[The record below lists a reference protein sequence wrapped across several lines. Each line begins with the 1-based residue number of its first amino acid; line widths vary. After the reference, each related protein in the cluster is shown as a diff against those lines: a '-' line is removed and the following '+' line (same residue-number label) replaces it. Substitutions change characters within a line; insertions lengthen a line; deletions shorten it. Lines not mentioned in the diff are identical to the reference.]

1 MYLLDTNICIYAI
14 NRKPDNVLSI
24 IKEKSIMGLY
34 ISSITL
40 AELEYGIENSLQ
52 QEKNRIAL
60 LKFISIFNVL
70 NFDDDDAI
78 SYGKLKSRLKR
89 TGKLIGPLDML
100 LAAQA
105 LSKDMIFVTNNASE
119 FERIEGLQI
128 EDWSD
133 ARKMSPR

>member
-89 TGKLIGPLDML
+89 TGKLISPLDML

>member
-1 MYLLDTNICIYAI
+1 MYLLDTNICIFAI

>member
-14 NRKPDNVLSI
+14 NRKPASVINA
-24 IKEKSIMGLY
+24 IKEKSVLGLY

-52 QEKNRIAL
+52 QDRNRIAL
-60 LKFISIFNVL
+60 QKFISVFNVL
-70 NFDDDDAI
+70 DFDAEDAI
-78 SYGKLKSRLKR
+78 SYGKLRSRLKR

-105 LSKDMIFVTNNASE
+105 LSKDLVFVTNNASE
-119 FERIEGLQI
+119 FERVEGLQV
-128 EDWSD
+128 EDWS
-133 ARKMSPR
+133 R

>member
-14 NRKPDNVLSI
+14 NRKPASVINA
-24 IKEKSIMGLY
+24 IKEKSVLGLY

-52 QEKNRIAL
+52 QDRNRIAL
-60 LKFISIFNVL
+60 QKFISVFNVL
-70 NFDDDDAI
+70 DFDAEDAI
-78 SYGKLKSRLKR
+78 SYGKLRSRLKR
-89 TGKLIGPLDML
+89 AGKLIGPFDML

-119 FERIEGLQI
+119 FERVEGLQL
-128 EDWSD
+128 EDWSI
-133 ARKMSPR
+133 KK

>member
-14 NRKPDNVLSI
+14 NRKPASVINA
-24 IKEKSIMGLY
+24 IKEKSVLGLY

-52 QEKNRIAL
+52 QDRNRIAL
-60 LKFISIFNVL
+60 QKFISVFNVL
-70 NFDDDDAI
+70 DFDAEDAI
-78 SYGKLKSRLKR
+78 SYGKLRSRLKR

-105 LSKDMIFVTNNASE
+105 LSKELIFVTNNASE
-119 FERIEGLQI
+119 FERVEGLQM
-128 EDWSD
+128 EDWSM
-133 ARKMSPR
+133 KK